1 MTKPKF
7 KEGDTAWTFIFNPN
21 SEIQEILYVII
32 IKCER
37 YKFEGKYYHTYL
49 TIRDGNIKTENE
61 KYGNGFTRCEVKSGG
76 VKEIFLEHMLY
87 KKLKDL
93 KMLFVEN
100 NMEFKPEPWRRD
112 PNDLPPPT
120 PKSEQQK
127 IE

>member
-1 MTKPKF
+1 
-7 KEGDTAWTFIFNPN
+7 
-21 SEIQEILYVII
+21 
-32 IKCER
+32 
-37 YKFEGKYYHTYL
+37 
-49 TIRDGNIKTENE
+49 
-61 KYGNGFTRCEVKSGG
+61 
-76 VKEIFLEHMLY
+76 MLY

-100 NMEFKPEPWRRD
+100 NIEFKPEPWRCD